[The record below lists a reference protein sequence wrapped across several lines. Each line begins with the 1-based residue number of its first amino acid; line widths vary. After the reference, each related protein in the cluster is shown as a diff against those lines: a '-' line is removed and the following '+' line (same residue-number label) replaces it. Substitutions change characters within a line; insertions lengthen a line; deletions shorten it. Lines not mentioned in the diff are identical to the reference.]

1 MEGNITF
8 SRTTSVGSTSANTL
22 FVASN
27 GDIYVYNNAT
37 SPHIDKYT
45 QNQTNGTV
53 AMYVAGTCYGIFID
67 IQDNLYCSM
76 ESPQQVVKK
85 SLKTDAND
93 SIIVAGNGNTGSGS
107 YMLNGSRGIVVDID
121 LNLYVADSYNHRI
134 QLFRPG
140 QLNGTTIVINGSN
153 GTLTLNTPTAVALDG
168 DGYLFITD
176 YNDHRILGS
185 GPGGFRCIVGCTGV
199 EGAAAN
205 QLNHPHRFNFD
216 TYGNLYVIDISNR
229 RLQKFFLSS
238 NSCGEF
244 YQEIVSM

>member
-85 SLKTDAND
+85 SLRSDAIT
-93 SIIVAGNGNTGSGS
+93 STIVAGNGTAGTGL
-107 YMLNGSRGIVVDID
+107 YMIHGPRGMIVHND
-121 LNLYVADSYNHRI
+121 LNLYVADCHNHRI
-134 QLFRPG
+134 QLFRSG

-153 GTLTLNTPTAVALDG
+153 GTLTLNTPTGVALDG

-176 YNDHRILGS
+176 YGNHRILGS
-185 GPGGFRCIVGCTGV
+185 GPEGFRCIVGCTGF

-205 QLNHPHRFNFD
+205 QLNHPHRFSFD
-216 TYGNLYVIDISNR
+216 SYGNLYVIDIDNG
-229 RLQKFFLSS
+229 RLQKFFLLS
-238 NSCGEF
+238 NSCGEY